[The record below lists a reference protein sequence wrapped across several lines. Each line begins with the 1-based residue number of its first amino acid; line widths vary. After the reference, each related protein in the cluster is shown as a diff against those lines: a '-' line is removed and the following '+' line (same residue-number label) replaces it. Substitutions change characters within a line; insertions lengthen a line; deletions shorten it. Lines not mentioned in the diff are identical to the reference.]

1 MARMIPP
8 VPALETPD
16 SERHVYERFQSVL
29 PDSWTVIHSQRFLL
43 PMRGGKREE
52 RLHREGEL
60 DFLVLDPL
68 RGAIGLEV
76 KGGGVRR
83 TADGWWSTDRHGEE
97 NRIKDPGAQV
107 SRGVH
112 AIRRYLDD
120 APGFG
125 GNGLRCRFG
134 WGVVLPDMECP
145 FDLGPDLPRDV
156 ILDRGDFVRLRKAV
170 DRVFARWVGDG
181 QPLSEA
187 GADAFVAALVE
198 RYPPASRLALQFKE
212 ENQELLRLTE
222 EQMRLLDSLA
232 AHDRAAIAGAAG
244 TGKTVLAMEKA
255 RRLALGGQRVL
266 LLCFNMPLA
275 GELAA
280 GADGFEVETFHAFC
294 RRLALRAGL
303 RFEPPGRGRDTRF
316 WAEEAPMLLLEA
328 LQQLPLEVRYD
339 AIVVDEGQD
348 FLPDWWPCLDEAL
361 RGNREGTLYAFY
373 DSSQNI
379 YGGGPPG
386 TLEVMETRLV
396 DNCRNTARIAEY
408 AAGLIGAEAHVKA
421 GAPQGQPV
429 EVVTCAA
436 GGEVVWQVTAKLEQL
451 VLRENVDPDGI
462 AIVSTRRL
470 RNSPFACNH
479 RAGCFEL
486 VNLDERGRPSSTGS
500 RRVVFDTLHR
510 FKGLERDVVILL
522 DLPESELTGVG
533 RGAARRSVSAREPS
547 HVTAS
552 HRYVAA
558 SRARNLLIVVRLNPE
573 PPS

>member
-43 PMRGGKREE
+43 PMRGGKLEE

-198 RYPPASRLALQFKE
+198 RYP
-212 ENQELLRLTE
+212 LR
-222 EQMRLLDSLA
+222 
-232 AHDRAAIAGAAG
+232 
-244 TGKTVLAMEKA
+244 
-255 RRLALGGQRVL
+255 RRR
-266 LLCFNMPLA
+266 
-275 GELAA
+275 
-280 GADGFEVETFHAFC
+280 
-294 RRLALRAGL
+294 
-303 RFEPPGRGRDTRF
+303 
-316 WAEEAPMLLLEA
+316 
-328 LQQLPLEVRYD
+328 
-339 AIVVDEGQD
+339 
-348 FLPDWWPCLDEAL
+348 
-361 RGNREGTLYAFY
+361 
-373 DSSQNI
+373 
-379 YGGGPPG
+379 GGGSAG
-386 TLEVMETRLV
+386 HRQ
-396 DNCRNTARIAEY
+396 ARA
-408 AAGLIGAEAHVKA
+408 
-421 GAPQGQPV
+421 
-429 EVVTCAA
+429 T
-436 GGEVVWQVTAKLEQL
+436 
-451 VLRENVDPDGI
+451 
-462 AIVSTRRL
+462 
-470 RNSPFACNH
+470 
-479 RAGCFEL
+479 
-486 VNLDERGRPSSTGS
+486 
-500 RRVVFDTLHR
+500 
-510 FKGLERDVVILL
+510 
-522 DLPESELTGVG
+522 
-533 RGAARRSVSAREPS
+533 GAARERRSRRDC
-547 HVTAS
+547 
-552 HRYVAA
+552 HRVHAEA
-558 SRARNLLIVVRLNPE
+558 PELTVRLQPSGRLLRACE
-573 PPS
+573 PR